1 MRPKATLMLGDLLL
15 DFSRLCL
22 ASQRDLPQFTQ
33 NYGVAGVTV
42 GGEADDAVGA
52 EDHDGGDV
60 VDAVASERLHCL
72 TGPVPVV
79 PLANSGVIAIMT
91 RVNAAGLFGTARAE
105 KGLGK

>member
-1 MRPKATLMLGDLLL
+1 MR
-15 DFSRLCL
+15 
-22 ASQRDLPQFTQ
+22 ASFPRRDLPQFAQ
-33 NYGVAGVTV
+33 DYGVAGVAV

-91 RVNAAGLFGTARAE
+91 RVNAAGLFGTATVE
-105 KGLGK
+105 KGKGK